1 MSKLLNLYNNVVK
14 KKLVKKFNYTS
25 IMEVP
30 KIVKIVL
37 NVSLNSF
44 SLEKKKIDDVFLN
57 LKLISGQKPII
68 TKSKKSISNFKVR
81 HNSPIGCKVTLRK
94 KMMWNFL
101 DKLIFISIPRIR
113 DFRGFSIK
121 SFDKYANLNIGIKEN
136 TIFPEID
143 YSKVNYLHGMNI
155 SLIINTFNIEESF
168 SLLSCFNFPF
178 SSNK

>member
-1 MSKLLNLYNNVVK
+1 MSMLLNLYKNVVVK
-14 KKLVKKFNYTS
+14 KLIKEFNYTS

-30 KIVKIVL
+30 KLLKIIL
-37 NVSLNSF
+37 NVSLNF
-44 SLEKKKIDDVFLN
+44 SALEKKKINDVFIN

-68 TKSKKSISNFKVR
+68 INSKKSIANFKIR
-81 HNSPIGCKVTLRK
+81 SGFPIGCKVTLRK

-113 DFRGFSIK
+113 DFRGFSKK

-143 YSKVNYLHGMNI
+143 YEKVIHLHGMNI
-155 SLIINTFNIEESF
+155 TLVTNKYNIKESF
-168 SLLSCFNFPF
+168 SLLSNFYFPF
-178 SSNK
+178 SDK